1 MAAAPV
7 LPASPTPTPGSS
19 SGLSEGA
26 RITNTFIAPSKTFTD
41 LRRSAAWWGPFL
53 LMVIASVGFV
63 YVAGQKVGFRKA
75 MENQMQSQPKAQ
87 ARLENLPP
95 DQREQQMEQG
105 AKVTKIIAYAFP
117 VIQLLILL
125 FIAAVMFATF
135 KFAAGADVTFKISLA
150 IVMYASLPG
159 LLKVILAVV
168 SLLAGGNVD
177 SFTFQNPVA
186 TNPGYFMNPADSP
199 FLYSLASSLDIFLI
213 WTLILTAIGFTC
225 VSKVKRGTALAIV
238 FGWWAVLTLAGAAL
252 GAAFS

>member
-1 MAAAPV
+1 MAAPV
-7 LPASPTPTPGSS
+7 LPNSPVSTPTSQPAP
-19 SGLSEGA
+19 LSEGA
-26 RITNTFIAPSKTFTD
+26 RIINTFIAPSKAFTD
-41 LRRSAAWWGPFL
+41 LRRSAAWWAPFL
-53 LMVIASVGFV
+53 LMVIVSVAFV
-63 YVAGQKVGFRKA
+63 YVAGERVGFRKA

-117 VIQLLILL
+117 AIQLLILFL
-125 FIAAVMFATF
+125 IAAVMFATF
-135 KFAAGADVTFKISLA
+135 KFAAGADVSFKISLA

-159 LLKVILAVV
+159 LLRAILAVV

-177 SFTFQNPVA
+177 SFTLQNPVA
-186 TNPGYFMNPADSP
+186 TNPGYFMNAADSP
-199 FLYSLASSLDIFLI
+199 LLYSLASSLDIFLI

-225 VSKVKRGTALAIV
+225 VSKVKRSAALAIV
-238 FGWWAVLTLAGAAL
+238 FGWWAVLTLTGAAL